1 MYDYALYFAS
11 LQRLTLSL
19 THSEVERI
27 AHLARIAI
35 ASEEIPTLADKLSRI
50 IEFVDQLKG
59 ADTSRVQPMAHPLN
73 MTQRLRPDV
82 VTETDQRERFQQDA
96 PRVEAGFYVVPRVLQ
111 DRDS

>member
-1 MYDYALYFAS
+1 M
-11 LQRLTLSL
+11 QRLILSL

-35 ASEEIPTLADKLSRI
+35 ASEEIPALADKLSRI

-59 ADTSRVQPMAHPLN
+59 ADTSQVQPMAHPLN

-96 PRVEAGFYVVPRVLQ
+96 PRVEGGFYVVPRVLQ
-111 DRDS
+111 DRDSEKRGHS